1 LKNLFS
7 AWQEFRRG
15 KLNKADVLLFE
26 KNLESNIF
34 RLQDELVAGTYIH
47 GPYENF
53 YVRDPKLRLISKAG
67 VRDRLVHQAVFRV
80 LYHVF
85 DRKFICD
92 SYSCRLKKGNHLAVR
107 RLKGFFLKVSDNFNK
122 SAFALKCDIEK
133 FFASVDRKIL
143 FEIIKRTIK
152 DKRAL
157 LLIMTTLLSFNSNEA
172 SGLPLGN
179 VTSQLFANIYLNELD
194 QFVKR
199 ELKVEYYLRYCDD
212 FIFLDKDKNKLLA
225 IIPLLRLFLDEELKL
240 KLHERKIIIHKLNQ
254 GVDFLGY
261 VILPHHMVLRTKTK
275 RRILKKMRQ
284 KAEELRQGI
293 IKEEK
298 FKESLNSYLA
308 VLSHADAY
316 GLSEELK
323 DLSK

>member
-15 KLNKADVLLFE
+15 KWSKSDVLIFE
-26 KNLESNIF
+26 ENLENNIF
-34 RLQDELVAGTYIH
+34 KLHDELAAGKYIH

-67 VRDRLVHQAVFRV
+67 VRDRLVHQAIFRV

-85 DRKFICD
+85 DRKFIYD
-92 SYSCRLKKGNHLAVR
+92 SYSCRIEKGNHAAVR
-107 RLKGFFLKVSDNFNK
+107 RLDNFCHKVSDNFNQP
-122 SAFALKCDIEK
+122 AFALKCDIKK

-152 DKRAL
+152 DKEAL
-157 LLIMTTLLSFNSNEA
+157 LLIKTILLSFNSGEII
-172 SGLPLGN
+172 GLPLGN

-199 ELKVEYYLRYCDD
+199 ELKIKLYLRYCDD

-225 IIPLLRLFLDEELKL
+225 IIPILRIFLSEELKL
-240 KLHERKIIIHKLNQ
+240 KLHERKIIIRKLNQ
-254 GVDFLGY
+254 GIDFLGY
-261 VILPHHMVLRTKTK
+261 VVLPHYAVLRTKTRNRALRKIADK
-275 RRILKKMRQ
+275 RNALENKEIS
-284 KAEELRQGI
+284 EEY
-293 IKEEK
+293 
-298 FKESLNSYLA
+298 FNNSLNSYL
-308 VLSHADAY
+308 
-316 GLSEELK
+316 GMLK
-323 DLSK
+323 HCHGHKNKAKIARYW